1 VTRRPWNELQN
12 PTSPAACLQPIGAW
26 HPDGNAAGI
35 AITSTGTRRVAR
47 PLSRR
52 RRFRSRLPGSYWS
65 PPFPHP
71 GFTARP
77 AELSSGEAAR
87 KVADDIVAQPGR
99 IDVLVHAVG
108 GFAGG
113 KSVADTDD
121 ATLDKML
128 DLNYCSA
135 FFMARAVLPHV
146 RQQGGGRILAV
157 ASWQAVEP
165 GAMVGAY
172 SASKAA
178 LVALVR
184 TIAVENA
191 GRGISANTV
200 LLPGTMD
207 TPSNRAADPKADPL
221 QWVQPAQVAALLVHL
236 ASEAGAQ
243 VTGAA
248 TPIYGR
254 QV

>member
-1 VTRRPWNELQN
+1 MQA
-12 PTSPAACLQPIGAW
+12 S
-26 HPDGNAAGI
+26 D
-35 AITSTGTRRVAR
+35 
-47 PLSRR
+47 
-52 RRFRSRLPGSYWS
+52 
-65 PPFPHP
+65 FPHP
-71 GFTARP
+71 GFTAMP

-87 KVADDIVAQPGR
+87 KVADGIVAQLGR
-99 IDVLVHAVG
+99 IDTLVHVVG

-113 KSVADTDD
+113 QSVADTDD

-128 DLNYCSA
+128 DLNYRSA
-135 FFMARAVLPHV
+135 FFMARAVLPPR
-146 RQQGGGRILAV
+146 RQQGDGRILAV
-157 ASWQAVEP
+157 ASRQAVEP

-184 TIAVENA
+184 TIALENKD
-191 GRGISANTV
+191 RGIPANTV
-200 LLPGTMD
+200 LLGTMD
-207 TPSNRAADPKADPL
+207 TPANRAADPKADPL

-236 ASEAGAQ
+236 ASDAGAQ

-248 TPIYGR
+248 IPIYGR